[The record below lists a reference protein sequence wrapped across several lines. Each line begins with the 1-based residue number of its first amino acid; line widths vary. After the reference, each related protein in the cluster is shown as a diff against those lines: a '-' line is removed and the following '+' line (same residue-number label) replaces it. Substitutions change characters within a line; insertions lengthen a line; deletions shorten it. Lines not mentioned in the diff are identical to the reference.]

1 MKDYKEISVEDYCIQ
16 RLECICNDC
25 KNQFYDY
32 MELDYELVCFKDEVG
47 KKYFLPTYGKYGYL
61 YLLEKL
67 VDEWRPNDTITKN
80 ITEKFEK
87 KINEVTQ
94 YKVTLSYMA
103 ECPSCKKCNVF
114 INKRN
119 TIVKGPI
126 NWLKINVS
134 KL

>member
-1 MKDYKEISVEDYCIQ
+1 MKDYKEISVKDYCIQ
-16 RLECICNDC
+16 ELECICNDC
-25 KNQFYDY
+25 KIQFYDY
-32 MELDYELVCFKDEVG
+32 MELNNELVCFKDEVG

-67 VDEWRPNDTITKN
+67 VDEWSPNDTITKN
-80 ITEKFEK
+80 ITERFEK

-94 YKVTLSYMA
+94 YKVTLSYRV
-103 ECPSCKKCNVF
+103 ECPFCKKCNVF

-126 NWLKINVS
+126 NWLKIDVS